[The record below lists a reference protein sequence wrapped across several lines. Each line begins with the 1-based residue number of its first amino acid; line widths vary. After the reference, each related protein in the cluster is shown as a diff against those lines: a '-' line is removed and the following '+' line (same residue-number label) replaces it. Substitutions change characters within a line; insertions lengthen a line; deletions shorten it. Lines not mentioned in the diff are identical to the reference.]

1 MEKYCLNEFLF
12 GYLKITSKKKLW
24 EKFEYEDIYRVW
36 TPQEQMAEKGQVPID
51 DNYDLCP
58 PIKEDFISAQQVF
71 KKNWKHI
78 FKMFGLEIFNNI
90 FHDSHAKIFTINEIH
105 IIIALYESYIN
116 DPLWGKYLKYL
127 LPVNENC
134 TSIKNPSDGFL
145 LAKIKRRYDYLHPS
159 DDFPD
164 PREQVKVYLLS
175 HIEDK
180 KGNEYN
186 KDKSIEKKYKQ
197 LDNANYNE
205 IQEIV
210 FDEIEETS
218 RKLKSLLEKHMDVSK
233 STIDITE
240 QIIKATEINP
250 YALGKWNIH

>member
-1 MEKYCLNEFLF
+1 M
-12 GYLKITSKKKLW
+12 
-24 EKFEYEDIYRVW
+24 
-36 TPQEQMAEKGQVPID
+36 
-51 DNYDLCP
+51 
-58 PIKEDFISAQQVF
+58 
-71 KKNWKHI
+71 
-78 FKMFGLEIFNNI
+78 
-90 FHDSHAKIFTINEIH
+90 
-105 IIIALYESYIN
+105 
-116 DPLWGKYLKYL
+116 
-127 LPVNENC
+127 
-134 TSIKNPSDGFL
+134 
-145 LAKIKRRYDYLHPS
+145 
-159 DDFPD
+159 
-164 PREQVKVYLLS
+164 YLLS